1 MKIVTTP
8 MCEKILEFAG
18 IINYKVNKNPDNE
31 EGDIAII
38 LSESDTKMDSL
49 KIKLNT
55 FTQIKNSIVQV
66 SKLKKIPNNKL
77 NINYSIP
84 DDNFNSDIEE
94 LSLKNNDLFLNESD
108 LSSKLISDIFSNYS
122 LALDWLD
129 NDKKRDFRKK
139 NLNIRVKVYSL
150 FLRDI
155 VEDMGFTIVELEDN
169 DSKSDYTIFP
179 DYMNFNNKDGSNILI
194 SIPTHN
200 NAPKDPI
207 KRAELRY
214 SILNN
219 LKIK

>member
-169 DSKSDYTIFP
+169 NSKSDYTIFP
-179 DYMNFNNKDGSNILI
+179 DYMNFNNKDSSNILI
-194 SIPTHN
+194 YIPTHN

>member
-194 SIPTHN
+194 SITTHN
-200 NAPKDPI
+200 NAPKDLI
-207 KRAELRY
+207 K
-214 SILNN
+214 
-219 LKIK
+219 

>member
-55 FTQIKNSIVQV
+55 FTQIKNSLVQV